1 MKNYIVK
8 IVAIVAIL
16 LGSIASLTAQEI
28 QIPFTEKKYKS
39 DENYFR
45 ASSYGKSPDMAM
57 AQSMALTNTKKV
69 LAGLIESKV
78 QSVMQIY
85 TLQVESN
92 TDVDFAR
99 ETKELIKNVINQ
111 VLNDIHV
118 MDEIAIR
125 NGNIIEYYMVLEI
138 PKKKIEEKMELAITE
153 EGFQLEK
160 DKFEQ
165 IFEEEMSK
173 YENGDE

>member
-1 MKNYIVK
+1 
-8 IVAIVAIL
+8 
-16 LGSIASLTAQEI
+16 
-28 QIPFTEKKYKS
+28 
-39 DENYFR
+39 
-45 ASSYGKSPDMAM
+45 MAM

-99 ETKELIKNVINQ
+99 ETSELIKNVINQ

-153 EGFQLEK
+153 EEFQLEK

>member
-1 MKNYIVK
+1 M
-8 IVAIVAIL
+8 
-16 LGSIASLTAQEI
+16 
-28 QIPFTEKKYKS
+28 
-39 DENYFR
+39 
-45 ASSYGKSPDMAM
+45 
-57 AQSMALTNTKKV
+57 
-69 LAGLIESKV
+69 
-78 QSVMQIY
+78 
-85 TLQVESN
+85 
-92 TDVDFAR
+92 
-99 ETKELIKNVINQ
+99 IKNVINQ

-138 PKKKIEEKMELAITE
+138 PKKRIEEKMELAITE

>member
-1 MKNYIVK
+1 
-8 IVAIVAIL
+8 
-16 LGSIASLTAQEI
+16 
-28 QIPFTEKKYKS
+28 
-39 DENYFR
+39 
-45 ASSYGKSPDMAM
+45 MAM

-85 TLQVESN
+85 TFQVESN

-138 PKKKIEEKMELAITE
+138 PKKRIEEKMELAITE

>member
-1 MKNYIVK
+1 M
-8 IVAIVAIL
+8 
-16 LGSIASLTAQEI
+16 
-28 QIPFTEKKYKS
+28 
-39 DENYFR
+39 
-45 ASSYGKSPDMAM
+45 
-57 AQSMALTNTKKV
+57 
-69 LAGLIESKV
+69 
-78 QSVMQIY
+78 
-85 TLQVESN
+85 
-92 TDVDFAR
+92 
-99 ETKELIKNVINQ
+99 IKNLINQ

-153 EGFQLEK
+153 EEFQLEK

>member
-1 MKNYIVK
+1 M
-8 IVAIVAIL
+8 
-16 LGSIASLTAQEI
+16 
-28 QIPFTEKKYKS
+28 
-39 DENYFR
+39 
-45 ASSYGKSPDMAM
+45 
-57 AQSMALTNTKKV
+57 
-69 LAGLIESKV
+69 
-78 QSVMQIY
+78 
-85 TLQVESN
+85 
-92 TDVDFAR
+92 
-99 ETKELIKNVINQ
+99 IKNVINQ

-138 PKKKIEEKMELAITE
+138 PKKKIEEKMEFAITE

>member
-1 MKNYIVK
+1 M
-8 IVAIVAIL
+8 
-16 LGSIASLTAQEI
+16 
-28 QIPFTEKKYKS
+28 
-39 DENYFR
+39 
-45 ASSYGKSPDMAM
+45 
-57 AQSMALTNTKKV
+57 
-69 LAGLIESKV
+69 
-78 QSVMQIY
+78 
-85 TLQVESN
+85 
-92 TDVDFAR
+92 
-99 ETKELIKNVINQ
+99 IKNVINQ

-153 EGFQLEK
+153 EEFQLEK

>member
-1 MKNYIVK
+1 M
-8 IVAIVAIL
+8 
-16 LGSIASLTAQEI
+16 
-28 QIPFTEKKYKS
+28 
-39 DENYFR
+39 
-45 ASSYGKSPDMAM
+45 
-57 AQSMALTNTKKV
+57 
-69 LAGLIESKV
+69 
-78 QSVMQIY
+78 
-85 TLQVESN
+85 
-92 TDVDFAR
+92 
-99 ETKELIKNVINQ
+99 IKNVINQ

-125 NGNIIEYYMVLEI
+125 NDNIIEYYMVLEI
-138 PKKKIEEKMELAITE
+138 PKKRIEEKMELAITE